1 MLHFFSIRLRGW
13 DLAALALIVSGPS
26 MLICVLLHQGCFIR
40 VLDVANRSA
49 YQSQAAPGIVLFC
62 CCLNFLGFQ
71 AFCGY
76 ITQISHGG
84 LSNLIVVIRRRKTH
98 LPEIFYG

>member
-49 YQSQAAPGIVLFC
+49 YQSQAAPGIVLLLLPQFPWFSGILWLHHPDFPWWSVQSDC
-62 CCLNFLGFQ
+62 CD
-71 AFCGY
+71 
-76 ITQISHGG
+76 
-84 LSNLIVVIRRRKTH
+84 
-98 LPEIFYG
+98 